1 MDLPRAPVRLTKSP
15 SPSIPTTISP
25 DGKWLVINGGSAA
38 GLTMVSTD
46 GGHEARALPGVA
58 AGAVNA
64 DISPDGQWIAYQSS
78 GSGRSEIYVH
88 PFPDTAAFSRQ
99 VGEGTRPLWS
109 PVGGELF
116 YLDTGRRLMSVR
128 VVTTPTFSIGNPTK
142 ILENVR
148 VITPGRSYDISPDG
162 KRFLVLKD
170 APGASQSIR
179 QLEVVLNWQEDLRRL
194 TEPAK

>member
-1 MDLPRAPVRLTKSP
+1 M
-15 SPSIPTTISP
+15 
-25 DGKWLVINGGSAA
+25 
-38 GLTMVSTD
+38 
-46 GGHEARALPGVA
+46 
-58 AGAVNA
+58 NA
-64 DISPDGQWIAYQSS
+64 DISPDGQWIAYESS

-88 PFPDTAAFSRQ
+88 PFPDTAAFRRQ

-116 YLDTGRRLMSVR
+116 YLDAGRQLMSVR

-142 ILENVR
+142 ILGNVR

-170 APGASQSIR
+170 APGDSQSIR
-179 QLEVVLNWQEDLRRL
+179 QLEVVLNWTEDLRRL

>member
-1 MDLPRAPVRLTKSP
+1 
-15 SPSIPTTISP
+15 
-25 DGKWLVINGGSAA
+25 
-38 GLTMVSTD
+38 MVSTE

-58 AGAVNA
+58 AGGVNA

-88 PFPDTAAFSRQ
+88 PFPDTAAFRRQ

-116 YLDTGRRLMSVR
+116 YLDAGLRLMSVR
-128 VVTTPTFSIGNPTK
+128 VVTAPTFSIGNPTK

-148 VITPGRSYDISPDG
+148 VITPGRSYDITPDG